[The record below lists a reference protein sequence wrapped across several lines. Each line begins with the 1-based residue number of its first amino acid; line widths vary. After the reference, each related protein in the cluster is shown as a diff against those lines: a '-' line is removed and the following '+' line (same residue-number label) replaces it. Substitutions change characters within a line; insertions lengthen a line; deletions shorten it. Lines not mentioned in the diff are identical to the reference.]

1 MTADRLLRWAI
12 ILSACD
18 YQVRYQPTNLHGNA
32 EGLLRLPISSTKEEG
47 EEVAKEEMVLCAV
60 EEEQLQCLPVQSKDI
75 ANAITNDPIL
85 SQVYDYTL
93 IKGMAKIIRIYVKGA
108 KTIL

>member
-32 EGLLRLPISSTKEEG
+32 EGLLRLPISSTKEE
-47 EEVAKEEMVLCAV
+47 
-60 EEEQLQCLPVQSKDI
+60 
-75 ANAITNDPIL
+75 
-85 SQVYDYTL
+85 
-93 IKGMAKIIRIYVKGA
+93 
-108 KTIL
+108 